1 MTGEPRGSVPVRPWG
16 VSIEVLLAALGS
28 RAEGLTSAEAAAR
41 ARTAGPNLLPET
53 KAAGVVRQL
62 AAQFVHFMAVLL
74 WAAGGLAFA
83 SGMPELGWAIWAVVV
98 INGVFAFSQ
107 EVRAERALASLRRRL
122 PHDVRVWRDGRLTVA
137 PAQAL
142 VPGDVIELAT
152 GDRVPADLRLI
163 AADRLRIDLSL
174 ITGESLPVERSPAT
188 AEPLC
193 ALSHEA
199 ASVVL
204 AGASVVGGR
213 GRAVV
218 FGTGARTALGEVA
231 RLVAAV
237 VREPSTLSIEVAK
250 LVRVVTGVAVGMGAA
265 VFVLAWTL
273 LDLPFAES
281 FLFAIGIIV
290 ANVPEGLLPTVTLA
304 LALGVQRMAR
314 RRVLVRRLPAI
325 ETLSAVSV
333 ICTDK
338 TGTLTEN
345 RMTVRAAWLP
355 WSEEPLADG
364 RIPGAAIQ
372 RLLVAGA
379 LCTEAA
385 LQAGA
390 GEERAVARDPLEAAL
405 LNAAARAGLDPA
417 ESVRRSPRI
426 HELPFDAV
434 RRFMTVVVRWGEP
447 VALDGAAEDGDGDRV
462 ALVKG
467 APSEV
472 LARCEG
478 LLGVAGIGPLG
489 AAERQQVLSEA
500 DRLAAGGERVVAVAF
515 RAAPPGTAD
524 AALERGLTLLGLV
537 AVRDPPRPEVA
548 GALHACRDAGIR
560 VVVVT
565 GDGPVTAL
573 AIARETGLADAA
585 SRALTGAELEALS
598 EEELRELLRSASV
611 HVFARVVP
619 AQKLRLVRAYQS
631 LGEVVAV
638 TGDGVNDAPALRA
651 ANVGIAMGASGTDV
665 AREASDIVLLDD
677 DFRSI
682 VAAVEEGRAL
692 FRNVRKFLAY
702 ILTSNVPE
710 LVPFLAMA
718 ALRIPPALTIL
729 QILAVDLGT
738 DMVPALAL
746 GGEPP
751 EPGLMKRAPRPRDAT
766 LLDRRLLWRAYVRL
780 GLAQAAAC
788 MAAYFAVWWWHGL
801 GLEAMRAAAPAIFAH
816 TAGPG
821 LVAIQRQATTAALA
835 AIVFCQMG
843 NLFACRS
850 ERLSA
855 FSIPPRNR
863 LLLYGLATEL
873 ALLMAVVALPP
884 LQRLFETAP
893 LPRGAWPLLLLGPAF
908 LLVVDE
914 LVKGWVRRRT
924 ARRVRAASHLGPLDA
939 ARHP

>member
-1 MTGEPRGSVPVRPWG
+1 MPSTSRPWG
-16 VSIEVLLAALGS
+16 VAIEALFAELGS
-28 RAEGLTSAEAAAR
+28 RPEGLSPAEAAAR
-41 ARTAGPNLLPET
+41 RRVAGPNLLPEAR
-53 KAAGVVRQL
+53 AAGVLRQL
-62 AAQFVHFMAVLL
+62 AAQFVHFMAILL

-83 SGMPELGWAIWAVVV
+83 SGMPQLGWAIWAVVV
-98 INGVFAFSQ
+98 INGVFSFTQ
-107 EVRAERALASLRRRL
+107 EVRAERALVSLRRRL
-122 PHDVRVWRDGRLTVA
+122 PHDVRVWRGSRLTVV
-137 PAQAL
+137 PAASL

-152 GDRVPADLRLI
+152 GDRVPADVRLLS
-163 AADRLRIDLSL
+163 ADRLRLDLSL
-174 ITGESLPVERSPAT
+174 ITGESLPVERGPAA

-193 ALSHEA
+193 SLAHVA
-199 ASVVL
+199 ASVAL

-213 GRAVV
+213 GRAIV
-218 FGTGARTALGEVA
+218 FATGARTALGEVA
-231 RLVAAV
+231 RLVAGV
-237 VREPSTLSIEVAK
+237 VREPSTLSVEVAK
-250 LVRVVTGVAVGMGAA
+250 LVRVITGVAVGMGLA
-265 VFVLAWTL
+265 VFALTWTL
-273 LDLPFAES
+273 LGLPFAEA

-345 RMTVRAAWLP
+345 RMTVRAAWVP
-355 WSEEPLADG
+355 WREARLEEGGEAPPAV
-364 RIPGAAIQ
+364 R

-379 LCTEAA
+379 LCTGAA

-390 GEERAVARDPLEAAL
+390 GEERAVARDPMEAAL
-405 LNAAARAGLDPA
+405 LAAVGRAGLDPA
-417 ESVRRSPRI
+417 ESVRRSPRL

-447 VALDGAAEDGDGDRV
+447 IPLDGGEAVHGAGV

-472 LARCEG
+472 LARCTRLLSESGASG
-478 LLGVAGIGPLG
+478 L
-489 AAERQQVLSEA
+489 AATDRAKVLAEA

-515 RAAPPGTAD
+515 RAASAGAAD
-524 AALERGLTLLGLV
+524 AVLEQELTLLGLV
-537 AVRDPPRPEVA
+537 AIRDPPRAGVA
-548 GALHACRDAGIR
+548 AAIRACGEAGIR
-560 VVVVT
+560 VAMVT

-573 AIARETGLADAA
+573 AIARETGLVGEEA
-585 SRALTGAELEALS
+585 RAFTGAELEALS
-598 EEELRELLRSASV
+598 DEGLRELLRGARAPI
-611 HVFARVVP
+611 FARVVP

-651 ANVGIAMGASGTDV
+651 ANVGIAMGASGSDV

-677 DFRSI
+677 EFGSI

-718 ALRIPPALTIL
+718 VLRIPPALTIL

-751 EPGLMKRAPRPRDAT
+751 EPGLMKRAPRPRDST
-766 LLDRRLLWRAYVRL
+766 LLDRRLLQRAYLRL
-780 GLAQAAAC
+780 GAVQAAAC
-788 MAAYFAVWWWHGL
+788 MAAYFGVWWWHGM
-801 GLEAMRAAAPAIFAH
+801 GLEAMRAAAPFVFAH
-816 TAGPG
+816 SATYGV
-821 LVAIQRQATTAALA
+821 VAIQREATTAALA
-835 AIVFCQMG
+835 AIVACQMG

-855 FSIPPRNR
+855 FAVPPRNR
-863 LLLYGLATEL
+863 LLLYGLGVEA
-873 ALLMAVVALPP
+873 ALLAAVVFVPP
-884 LQRLFETAP
+884 LQRLFDTAP
-893 LPRGAWPLLLLGPAF
+893 LAPLAWPILLLGPAA
-908 LLVVDE
+908 LLAVDE
-914 LVKGWVRRRT
+914 LVKAGSRRRS
-924 ARRVRAASHLGPLDA
+924 RAASRTRGGPLDA
-939 ARHP
+939 PRRR

>member
-1 MTGEPRGSVPVRPWG
+1 METSRRPWG
-16 VSIEVLLAALGS
+16 LPVAALLAELGS
-28 RAEGLTSAEAAAR
+28 RPEGLTSAEALTR
-41 ARTAGPNLLPET
+41 ARVDGPNRLPEP
-53 KAAGVVRQL
+53 KVAGIARQL

-83 SGMPELGWAIWAVVV
+83 AGMPQLGWAIWAVVV
-98 INGVFAFSQ
+98 VNGLFSFSQ
-107 EVRAERALASLRRRL
+107 EVRAERALSSLRRRL
-122 PHDVRVWRDGRLTVA
+122 PHDVRAWRDGRLTVLA
-137 PAQAL
+137 AAEL
-142 VPGDVIELAT
+142 VTGDVIELAT
-152 GDRVPADLRLI
+152 GDRVPADVRLLAGDALRL
-163 AADRLRIDLSL
+163 DQSL
-174 ITGESLPVERSPAT
+174 ITGESLPVQRGAAP

-193 ALSHEA
+193 ALAHEA
-199 ASVVL
+199 ASVAL

-218 FGTGARTALGEVA
+218 FATGGRTALGEVA
-231 RLVAAV
+231 RLVSGV
-237 VREPSTLSIEVAK
+237 VREPSTLSVEVAR
-250 LVRVVTGVAVGMGAA
+250 LVRVITGVAVVMGVA
-265 VFVLAWTL
+265 VFALAWTL
-273 LDLPFAES
+273 LGLPFAEA

-314 RRVLVRRLPAI
+314 RRVLVRRMPAI

-333 ICTDK
+333 VCTDK

-345 RMTVRAAWLP
+345 RMTVRAAWIP
-355 WSEEPLADG
+355 WREVALGAGSEAD
-364 RIPGAAIQ
+364 PGVR

-390 GEERAVARDPLEAAL
+390 GEERAVARDPMEAAL
-405 LNAAARAGLDPA
+405 LAAVTCAGLDPA
-417 ESVRRSPRI
+417 ASVRRSPRVR
-426 HELPFDAV
+426 ELPFDAV
-434 RRFMTVVVRWGEP
+434 RRYMVVVVRWGEP
-447 VALDGAAEDGDGDRV
+447 MALDGEAGNGAGARV

-467 APSEV
+467 ASSEV
-472 LARCEG
+472 LSRSVR
-478 LLGVAGIGPLG
+478 LLGDAGAVPLDP
-489 AAERQQVLSEA
+489 AARARILAEA
-500 DRLAAGGERVVAVAF
+500 DRLAAGGERVVAIAF
-515 RAAPPGTAD
+515 RAAPDHGG
-524 AALERGLTLLGLV
+524 AAEIDRDLTFLGLV
-537 AVRDPPRPEVA
+537 AIRDPPRAGVA
-548 GALHACRDAGIR
+548 EALRSCREAGIR
-560 VVVVT
+560 AVMVT

-573 AIARETGLADAA
+573 AIARETGLAGAEA
-585 SRALTGAELEALS
+585 GAVTGAELDALS
-598 EEELRELLRSASV
+598 DEGLRQLLRSDTAR
-611 HVFARVVP
+611 VFARVAP

-677 DFRSI
+677 DFGSI

-718 ALRIPPALTIL
+718 AVGIPPALTIL

-751 EPGLMKRAPRPRDAT
+751 EPGLMKRAPRPRDAR

-780 GLAQAAAC
+780 GLTQAAAC
-788 MAAYFAVWWWHGL
+788 MAAYVGVWAWHGM

-816 TAGPG
+816 AAAPA
-821 LVAIQRQATTAALA
+821 LLAIQAQATTAAFA
-835 AIVFCQMG
+835 AIVACQMG

-855 FSIPPRNR
+855 FSIPARNR
-863 LLLYGLATEL
+863 LLLYGLGVEL
-873 ALLMAVVALPP
+873 AVLAAVVFVPP
-884 LQRLFETAP
+884 LQRIFQTAP
-893 LPRGAWPLLLLGPAF
+893 LPPWAWPLLLAGPAA
-908 LLVVDE
+908 LLAVDE
-914 LVKGWVRRRT
+914 LVKAGSRRRS
-924 ARRVRAASHLGPLDA
+924 RAASRHAVVGMDA
-939 ARHP
+939 GGRR

>member
-1 MTGEPRGSVPVRPWG
+1 MRAPPSSLPARPWG
-16 VSIEVLLAALGS
+16 VPIEALLAELGT
-28 RAEGLTSAEAAAR
+28 RPEGLSGPEVAAR
-41 ARTAGPNLLPET
+41 ARSAGPNRLPEP
-53 KAAGVVRQL
+53 KVAGVVRQL
-62 AAQFVHFMAVLL
+62 AAQFVHFMAILL

-98 INGVFAFSQ
+98 INGLFSFSQ

-122 PHDVRVWRDGRLTVA
+122 PHDVRVWRDGRLGVVPA
-137 PAQAL
+137 PEL

-152 GDRVPADLRLI
+152 GDRVPADVRLL
-163 AADRLRIDLSL
+163 AADRLRLDLSL
-174 ITGESLPVERSPAT
+174 ITGEALPVERGPAA

-199 ASVVL
+199 ASVAL

-231 RLVAAV
+231 RLVAGV
-237 VREPSTLSIEVAK
+237 VREPSTLSIEVAR

-265 VFVLAWTL
+265 VFLLSWTL
-273 LDLPFAES
+273 LGLPFAES

-345 RMTVRAAWLP
+345 RMTVRAAWVP
-355 WSEEPLADG
+355 WSEEPLLEG
-364 RIPGAAIQ
+364 RAPSPAIR
-372 RLLVAGA
+372 RLLAAGA

-405 LNAAARAGLDPA
+405 LNALTRAGLDPA
-417 ESVRRSPRI
+417 ESVRRSPRL

-447 VALDGAAEDGDGDRV
+447 LALDGAAAGDGDGARV

-467 APSEV
+467 APSEL
-472 LARCEG
+472 LARCTR
-478 LLGVAGIGPLG
+478 LLGEGGIGPLD
-489 AAERQQVLSEA
+489 AAERERVVSEA
-500 DRLAAGGERVVAVAF
+500 DRLAASGERVVAVAF
-515 RAAPPGTAD
+515 RAAPDGTAD
-524 AALERGLTLLGLV
+524 RALERDLTLLGLV
-537 AVRDPPRPEVA
+537 SIRDPPRAGVA
-548 GALHACRDAGIR
+548 GALRACGEAGIR

-573 AIARETGLADAA
+573 AIARETGLANADA
-585 SRALTGAELEALS
+585 RAMTGAELEALS
-598 EEELRELLRSASV
+598 DEGLRELLRGGGV
-611 HVFARVVP
+611 RVFARVVP

-677 DFRSI
+677 DFGSI
-682 VAAVEEGRAL
+682 VAAIEEGRAL

-718 ALRIPPALTIL
+718 AVRIPPALTIL

-751 EPGLMKRAPRPRDAT
+751 EPGLMKRTPRPRDST

-788 MAAYFAVWWWHGL
+788 MAAYFAVWWWHGM

-816 TAGPG
+816 TASPA
-821 LVAIQRQATTAALA
+821 LVAIQREATTAALA
-835 AIVFCQMG
+835 AIVACQMG

-855 FSIPPRNR
+855 FSVPPRNR

-873 ALLMAVVALPP
+873 LLLAAVVYAPP
-884 LQRLFETAP
+884 LRRLFETAP
-893 LPRGAWPLLLLGPAF
+893 LAPAAWPLLLLGPA
-908 LLVVDE
+908 LLLAVDE
-914 LVKGWVRRRT
+914 GVKAWSRRR
-924 ARRVRAASHLGPLDA
+924 AAQRVRERSPSLDA
-939 ARHP
+939 ARHR

>member
-1 MTGEPRGSVPVRPWG
+1 MRAPIGPIASRPWG
-16 VSIEVLLAALGS
+16 VSIDALLAELGS
-28 RAEGLTSAEAAAR
+28 RAEGLSSSEAAAR
-41 ARTAGPNLLPET
+41 ARSAGPNLLPEA
-53 KAAGVVRQL
+53 KAAGIVRQF
-62 AAQFVHFMAVLL
+62 AAQFVHFMAILL

-83 SGMPELGWAIWAVVV
+83 SRMPQLGWAIWAVVV
-98 INGVFAFSQ
+98 INGLFSFSQ
-107 EVRAERALASLRRRL
+107 ELRAERALASLRRRL

-137 PAQAL
+137 PAPGL

-152 GDRVPADLRLI
+152 GDRVPADVRLLS
-163 AADRLRIDLSL
+163 ADRLRLDLSL
-174 ITGESLPVERSPAT
+174 ITGESLPVERGPAA

-199 ASVVL
+199 ASVAL

-231 RLVAAV
+231 TLVAGV
-237 VREPSTLSIEVAK
+237 VREASTLSVEVAK
-250 LVRVVTGVAVGMGAA
+250 LVRVVTGVAVAMGTA
-265 VFVLAWTL
+265 VFVLSWTL

-345 RMTVRAAWLP
+345 RMTVRAAWVP
-355 WSEEPLADG
+355 WSEEPLVDG
-364 RIPGAAIQ
+364 RPPGAAVQ
-372 RLLVAGA
+372 RLLAAGA

-390 GEERAVARDPLEAAL
+390 GEEKAVARDPLEAAL

-434 RRFMTVVVRWGEP
+434 RRFMTVVVEWGEP
-447 VALDGAAEDGDGDRV
+447 VALDGAAENGDRRRV

-472 LARCEG
+472 LARCSV
-478 LLGVAGIGPLG
+478 LLGADGIRSLG
-489 AAERQQVLSEA
+489 GREREQVLSEA
-500 DRLAAGGERVVAVAF
+500 DRLAAAGERVVAVAF
-515 RAAPPGTAD
+515 RGAPQGTED
-524 AALERGLTLLGLV
+524 AALERELALLGLV
-537 AVRDPPRPEVA
+537 SIRDPPRAGVA
-548 GALHACRDAGIR
+548 KALRACSEAGIR

-585 SRALTGAELEALS
+585 ARALTGGELEALS
-598 EEELRELLRSASV
+598 DEGLRELLRGGQV
-611 HVFARVVP
+611 HVFARVAP
-619 AQKLRLVRAYQS
+619 AQKLRLVRAFQS

-651 ANVGIAMGASGTDV
+651 ANVGISMGASGTDV

-677 DFRSI
+677 DFGSI
-682 VAAVEEGRAL
+682 VSAVEEGRAL

-718 ALRIPPALTIL
+718 ATGIPPALTIL

-780 GLAQAAAC
+780 GCTQAAAC
-788 MAAYFAVWWWHGL
+788 MAAYFAVWWWHGM

-816 TAGPG
+816 AASPELG
-821 LVAIQRQATTAALA
+821 AIQRQATTAALA
-835 AIVFCQMG
+835 AIVACQMG

-863 LLLYGLATEL
+863 LLAYGLATEV
-873 ALLMAVVALPP
+873 ALLAAVVAVPP

-893 LPRGAWPLLLLGPAF
+893 LPLAAWPLLLLGPA
-908 LLVVDE
+908 LLLAVDE
-914 LVKGWVRRRT
+914 GVKAWSRRR
-924 ARRVRAASHLGPLDA
+924 AALRLPGAGLRLDA
-939 ARHP
+939 TAGR

>member
-1 MTGEPRGSVPVRPWG
+1 VAAPHRPWG
-16 VSIEVLLAALGS
+16 IPLEALFAELGS
-28 RAEGLTSAEAAAR
+28 RAEGLSGAESAAR
-41 ARTAGPNLLPET
+41 RRVAGANLLPEA
-53 KAAGVVRQL
+53 KVAGIARQL
-62 AAQFVHFMAVLL
+62 AAQFVHFMALLL

-98 INGVFAFSQ
+98 VNGVFSFSQ
-107 EVRAERALASLRRRL
+107 EVRAERALSSLRRRL
-122 PHDVRVWRDGRLTVA
+122 PRDARVWRDGRLAVV
-137 PAQAL
+137 PAASL

-152 GDRVPADLRLI
+152 GDRVPADVRLI
-163 AADRLRIDLSL
+163 AADSLRLDLSL
-174 ITGESLPVERSPAT
+174 ITGESLPVERGPAP

-193 ALSHEA
+193 ALAHEA
-199 ASVVL
+199 ASIAL
-204 AGASVVGGR
+204 GGAAVVGGR
-213 GRAVV
+213 GRAIV
-218 FGTGARTALGEVA
+218 FATGGRSALGEVA
-231 RLVAAV
+231 RLVAGV
-237 VREPSTLSIEVAK
+237 VREPSTLSVEVAR
-250 LVRVVTGVAVGMGAA
+250 LVRVITGVAVGMGLA
-265 VFVLAWTL
+265 VFLLAWTL
-273 LDLPFAES
+273 LDLPFGES

-345 RMTVRAAWLP
+345 RMTVRAAWVP
-355 WSEEPLADG
+355 WQETTLEEGVAPPPAVS
-364 RIPGAAIQ
+364 

-405 LNAAARAGLDPA
+405 LAASTRAGLDPA
-417 ESVRRSPRI
+417 ESVLRSPRL
-426 HELPFDAV
+426 HEIPFDPV
-434 RRFMTVVVRWGEP
+434 CRYMTVVVRWGEP
-447 VALDGAAEDGDGDRV
+447 VALDGAAGNGDGARV

-472 LARCEG
+472 LARCVGALSDEG
-478 LLGVAGIGPLG
+478 IVALEGR
-489 AAERQQVLSEA
+489 ERARVLTEA
-500 DRLAAGGERVVAVAF
+500 DRLAAGGARVLAVAF
-515 RAAPPGTAD
+515 RAAPATGGD
-524 AALERGLTLLGLV
+524 AALVRELTLLGLV
-537 AVRDPPRPEVA
+537 AVRDPPRRGVTE
-548 GALHACRDAGIR
+548 ALRSCSEAGIR
-560 VVVVT
+560 VALLT
-565 GDGPVTAL
+565 GDGPATAL
-573 AIARETGLADAA
+573 AIARETGMVGQEA
-585 SRALTGAELEALS
+585 RAYTGAELEALS
-598 EEELRELLRSASV
+598 DEGLRELLRAV
-611 HVFARVVP
+611 RTPVFARVIP

-665 AREASDIVLLDD
+665 AREAADIVLLDD
-677 DFRSI
+677 DFGSI

-718 ALRIPPALTIL
+718 AIRIPPALTIL

-751 EPGLMKRAPRPRDAT
+751 EPGLMKRTPRPRDAT
-766 LLDRRLLWRAYVRL
+766 LLDRRLLQRAYLRL
-780 GLAQAAAC
+780 GLVQAAAC
-788 MAAYFAVWWWHGL
+788 MLAYVGVWWWHGVDFGAL
-801 GLEAMRAAAPAIFAH
+801 RAATPAILGH
-816 TAGPG
+816 SAGPG
-821 LVAIQRQATTAALA
+821 LAAIQREATTAALA
-835 AIVFCQMG
+835 AIVACQMG

-855 FSIPPRNR
+855 FSNPPRNR
-863 LLLYGLATEL
+863 LLRYGLAVEAAVL
-873 ALLMAVVALPP
+873 AAVVFVPP
-884 LQRLFETAP
+884 LRRLFDTSP
-893 LPRGAWPLLLLGPAF
+893 LASGVWPLLLLGPVA
-908 LLVVDE
+908 LLAVDE
-914 LVKGWVRRRT
+914 AFKAWGRHRS
-924 ARRVRAASHLGPLDA
+924 RAASALLGRSLDVR
-939 ARHP
+939 ARP

>member
-1 MTGEPRGSVPVRPWG
+1 MAPQNRPWG
-16 VSIEVLLAALGS
+16 IPIEALLAQLGS
-28 RAEGLTSAEAAAR
+28 RPEGLSTAEATAR
-41 ARTAGPNLLPET
+41 RRGSGANLLPEP
-53 KAAGVVRQL
+53 KIAGVVRQL
-62 AAQFVHFMAVLL
+62 AAQFVHFMAILL

-98 INGVFAFSQ
+98 INGLFAFSQ
-107 EVRAERALASLRRRL
+107 EVRAERALATLRRRL
-122 PHDVRVWRDGRLTVA
+122 PHDARVWRDGRLGVV
-137 PAQAL
+137 PAASL

-152 GDRVPADLRLI
+152 GDRVPADVRLLGADSLRL
-163 AADRLRIDLSL
+163 DLSL
-174 ITGESLPVERSPAT
+174 ITGESLPVERAPAP

-193 ALSHEA
+193 ALAHEA
-199 ASVVL
+199 ASVAL
-204 AGASVVGGR
+204 GGSSVVGGR

-218 FGTGARTALGEVA
+218 FATGARSALGEVA
-231 RLVAAV
+231 RLVAGV
-237 VREPSTLSIEVAK
+237 VREPSTLSVEVAK
-250 LVRVVTGVAVGMGAA
+250 LVRVITTVAVGMGLA
-265 VFVLAWTL
+265 VFLLARWL

-281 FLFAIGIIV
+281 FLFAIGVIV

-345 RMTVRAAWLP
+345 RMTVRGVWTPWREATLDVGREAPAAV
-355 WSEEPLADG
+355 
-364 RIPGAAIQ
+364 R

-405 LNAAARAGLDPA
+405 LGALARAGFEPA
-417 ESVRRSPRI
+417 ESVRRSPRLA
-426 HELPFDAV
+426 ELPFDAV

-447 VALDGAAEDGDGDRV
+447 VGLDGAAGGGDGAAV

-472 LARCEG
+472 LARCVR
-478 LLGVAGIGPLG
+478 LLGEDGVAPL
-489 AAERQQVLSEA
+489 AAADRARIQAEE
-500 DRLAAGGERVVAVAF
+500 DRLAASGERVLAVAF
-515 RAAPPGTAD
+515 RAAPSARAD
-524 AALERGLTLLGLV
+524 VALTRDLTLLGLV
-537 AVRDPPRPEVA
+537 AVRDPPRAGVA
-548 GALHACRDAGIR
+548 GALRRCREAGVR
-560 VVVVT
+560 VAVVT

-573 AIARETGLADAA
+573 AIARETGLVGEEASAHTGPELDAM
-585 SRALTGAELEALS
+585 SDEG
-598 EEELRELLRSASV
+598 LRELLRGSRAP
-611 HVFARVVP
+611 VFARVTP

-651 ANVGIAMGASGTDV
+651 ANVGFAMGASGTDV
-665 AREASDIVLLDD
+665 AREAADIVLLDD
-677 DFRSI
+677 DFGSI

-692 FRNVRKFLAY
+692 FRNVRKFLTY

-718 ALRIPPALTIL
+718 AARIPPALTIL

-751 EPGLMKRAPRPRDAT
+751 EPGLMRRAPRPRDAT
-766 LLDRRLLWRAYVRL
+766 LLDRRLLQRAYLRL
-780 GLAQAAAC
+780 GLVQAAAC
-788 MAAYFAVWWWHGL
+788 MGAYLGIWWAHGVGVGAL
-801 GLEAMRAAAPAIFAH
+801 RAAAPALLAH
-816 TAGPG
+816 TASPG
-821 LVAIQRQATTAALA
+821 LVAIQREATTAALS
-835 AIVFCQMG
+835 AIVACQVG

-855 FSIPPRNR
+855 FVIPPRNR
-863 LLLYGLATEL
+863 LLLYGLGVEL
-873 ALLMAVVALPP
+873 LLLAAVVFVPP
-884 LQRLFETAP
+884 LQRIFETSPFAP
-893 LPRGAWPLLLLGPAF
+893 LAWPALLLGPAA
-908 LLVVDE
+908 LLGVDE
-914 LVKGWVRRRT
+914 AVKGWIRRRRPVSLPSGT
-924 ARRVRAASHLGPLDA
+924 PLDGHGG
-939 ARHP
+939 R